1 MIRVLPGVRFCSPY
15 CNQKRKRNGH
25 TRMYGVARLEGRRSR
40 ILAREAGLSTVE
52 ILAGITIFALVS
64 AGSMVLSIGSMK
76 ATTTSRQ
83 ATAAATLIYDK
94 VDQLRAL
101 DPAASPADLAAGS
114 HSDPLNPLTENGQ
127 TGGRFSRSWSVTEDS
142 PEIGLSEVVI
152 TVQWEDYGPRS
163 MRGTTYVCRRAACS

>member
-1 MIRVLPGVRFCSPY
+1 MIRVLHVRPSSPDRD
-15 CNQKRKRNGH
+15 QKRRRNAYSNLNDGMP
-25 TRMYGVARLEGRRSR
+25 RERRR
-40 ILAREAGLSTVE
+40 PWILTREAGLSTVE
-52 ILAGITIFALVS
+52 ILAGIAIFALVA

-94 VDQLRAL
+94 VDQLRSL
-101 DPAASPADLAAGS
+101 DPAASPADLAAGT

-127 TGGRFSRSWSVTEDS
+127 TGGRFTRTWSVSEDS

-152 TVQWEDYGPRS
+152 TVQWDDYGPRS
-163 MRGTTYVCRRAACS
+163 VRGTTYVCRRAACS